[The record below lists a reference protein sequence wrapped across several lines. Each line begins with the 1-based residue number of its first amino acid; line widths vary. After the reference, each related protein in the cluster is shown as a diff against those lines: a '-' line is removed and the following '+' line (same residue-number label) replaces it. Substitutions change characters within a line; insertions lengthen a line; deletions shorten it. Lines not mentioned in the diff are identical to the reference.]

1 MVTSEPSKG
10 HNNKYKDFGGL
21 STEIPF
27 ICSDRTVSVVLAL
40 YWRNFVIYLM
50 LILCWS
56 VRRLVPYVFLK
67 SVASPPNAICCSNS
81 FFFLISLVGFIHF
94 TTCSMCELDFC
105 SLFLFLMPLTIL
117 VMAHVEWLRMCVCVL
132 WMPLEPKEKRLYCFV
147 SSCDMAANP
156 LQIGR
161 HAQIH
166 HWILKMA

>member
-81 FFFLISLVGFIHF
+81 FFFSFHWLVLFTLLRVVCVNQIFVPFFFSLCRSQFSLWLTWSDCECVYVCCECRQNQKRNDFIASYQAVTWQRIHYKLVGTHKYII
-94 TTCSMCELDFC
+94 E
-105 SLFLFLMPLTIL
+105 
-117 VMAHVEWLRMCVCVL
+117 
-132 WMPLEPKEKRLYCFV
+132 Y
-147 SSCDMAANP
+147 
-156 LQIGR
+156 
-161 HAQIH
+161 
-166 HWILKMA
+166 

>member
-1 MVTSEPSKG
+1 MLGPDGVRCAGLVLEELCNLSYVDFVLVRPSSCPLCLPQIG
-10 HNNKYKDFGGL
+10 RF
-21 STEIPF
+21 STK
-27 ICSDRTVSVVLAL
+27 C
-40 YWRNFVIYLM
+40 NM
-50 LILCWS
+50 L
-56 VRRLVPYVFLK
+56 FQF
-67 SVASPPNAICCSNS
+67 